1 MDVNDVA
8 GLDAVELLAA
18 YKAGTL
24 TPLKALQGVTERIA
38 RRNPE
43 INAFATMNPA
53 ALTMARESA
62 WRWQEGQARAL
73 EGVPVTVSDLIDVA
87 GLPTRRGSKTTDSTP
102 ARRDA
107 PLVAVLRAAG
117 AVIIGKTNVSEFGWK
132 YMGDNPLSGVT
143 RNPWNVL
150 HTAGGPSGGAAAAAA
165 GFFGPLHIADGAVC
179 VSAAWNG
186 VVGLKLGTMLENQGI
201 IARSVADM
209 ALLSAVLKGE
219 GAPDEELEADVR
231 GLKIAVLRHPGLAAP
246 ASAEVWEAVK
256 AAQDILVRQ
265 GAVLSD
271 IVIDLAD
278 GDLEEVFSG
287 IWQADCVRIVDEIAE
302 TQHHALDPELLA
314 LATHVAP
321 NTGKDEQTC
330 RNLRV
335 FATQALSS
343 LAVDLVIC
351 PAVPHGAPLAKT
363 RTPDPL
369 RAFKQ
374 DWVPWTMLFSLA
386 GQPALTLPMGID
398 ADGLPT
404 AVQVAARAETHEIM
418 LRVARVLERA
428 VL

>member
-43 INAFATMNPA
+43 INAFATMNPE
-53 ALTMARESA
+53 ALTMAREST
-62 WRWQEGQARAL
+62 WRWKEGQARAL
-73 EGVPVTVSDLIDVA
+73 DGVPVTVSDLIDVA
-87 GLPTRRGSKTTDSTP
+87 GLPTRRGSKTTDSAP
-102 ARRDA
+102 QRRDA

-165 GFFGPLHIADGAVC
+165 GFFGALHIADGAVC

-186 VVGLKLGTMLENQGI
+186 VVGLKLGTMAENQGI
-201 IARSVADM
+201 IARSVTDV
-209 ALLSAVLKGE
+209 ALLAAILKGE
-219 GAPDEELEADVR
+219 RAPDEELEAGVR

-246 ASAEVWEAVK
+246 ASAEVWQAVK

-271 IVIDLAD
+271 IVIDLAGGELD
-278 GDLEEVFSG
+278 EVFSG
-287 IWQADCVRIVDEIAE
+287 IWQAGCARIVDEIAE
-302 TQHHALDPELLA
+302 TQHHALDPELLV
-314 LATHVAP
+314 LAKHVAR
-321 NTGKDEQTC
+321 NTAKDEQTYQD
-330 RNLRV
+330 LRAY
-335 FATQALSS
+335 ATQALSS
-343 LAVDLVIC
+343 PAIDIMIC
-351 PAVPHGAPLAKT
+351 PMVTHGAPLAQAK
-363 RTPDPL
+363 TPDPL

-374 DWVPWTMLFSLA
+374 DWAPWTMLFSLA

-398 ADGLPT
+398 EDGLPI
-404 AVQVAARAETHEIM
+404 AIQVAARAENHEVM
-418 LRVARVLERA
+418 LRVARALELGVL
-428 VL
+428 